1 MYEFKHIGKIVP
13 KGRPRFARGRVHTPK
28 RTKQYQKDIA
38 LAALVARGPWRALE
52 GPVCLRVH
60 AFYRCNSHKAAQSPC
75 YGGGGRGD
83 LDNVL
88 KAISDACN
96 GVLYL
101 DDRQIVEI
109 AARQS
114 YAPPGQ
120 DEFIVVNVEEVK
132 L

>member
-1 MYEFKHIGKIVP
+1 MFEFRHSGKIVP
-13 KGRPRFARGRVHTPK
+13 KGRPRLARGRIHTPK
-28 RTKQYQKDIA
+28 RTKQYQQDLA

-52 GPVCLRVH
+52 GPVCLRVQL
-60 AFYRCNSHKAAQSPC
+60 FYRCPNSKTAQSPC
-75 YGGGGRGD
+75 FGGGGRGD

-101 DDRQIVEI
+101 DDRQIVEL

-120 DEFIVVNVEEVK
+120 DEFVLVNVEEVS